1 MDITYLTDIGKKRAN
16 NQDYVAIFRNQANV
30 MFAIV
35 ADGMGGHL
43 GGDVASEMAVSQ
55 IGHDFQ
61 QTTIADRQ
69 SLSDWLQSELTDEN
83 SRIIQA
89 SSKFADLSGMGT
101 TFVALMI
108 WSQHYLVTNIG
119 DSRGYLFRDQQLR
132 QITEDHSLVNELV
145 KYGKI
150 SPEEAKHHP
159 QKNVITR
166 TLGVSKDVQ
175 PDFRTGDWQDDDL
188 FVLCSDGLTNMV
200 ADEQLALI
208 LGDETASLKE
218 RAQRLIVQANANG
231 GADNITVLLARLGA
245 APTQTEVQS

>member
-1 MDITYLTDIGKKRAN
+1 MDVTYLTDIGKKREN
-16 NQDYVAIFRNQANV
+16 NQDYVAAFQNKAGV
-30 MFAIV
+30 LFAIV

-61 QTTIADRQ
+61 KTELKASQE
-69 SLSDWLQSELTDEN
+69 LSDWLQDELTDEN
-83 SRIIQA
+83 QRIITA

-101 TFVALMI
+101 TFVAIMI
-108 WSQHYLVTNIG
+108 WQHHYLITNIG
-119 DSRGYLFRDQQLR
+119 DSRGYLFRDQTLK

-175 PDFRTGDWQDDDL
+175 PDFRQGEWQPDDL

-200 ADEQLALI
+200 PDDLMAEI
-208 LGDETASLKE
+208 LRTDVPLKE
-218 RAQRLIVQANANG
+218 RAQRLVVQANANG
-231 GADNITVLLARLGA
+231 GLDNITVLM
-245 APTQTEVQS
+245 VQPSKRQQPAEADR

>member
-1 MDITYLTDIGKKRAN
+1 MIMDITYLTDIGKKRTS
-16 NQDYVAIFRNQANV
+16 NQDYVAVFRNQADV
-30 MFAIV
+30 SFAIV

-61 QTTIADRQ
+61 KTALTGEQP
-69 SLSDWLQSELTDEN
+69 LSDWLQTELTDEN

-101 TFVALMI
+101 TFVALMV
-108 WSQHYLVTNIG
+108 WGQHYLITNIG
-119 DSRGYLFRDQQLR
+119 DSRGYLYRDRQLT

-175 PDFRTGDWQDDDL
+175 PDFKTGQWQAGDL
-188 FVLCSDGLTNMV
+188 FILCSDGLTNMV
-200 ADEQLALI
+200 SDERMAEL
-208 LGDETASLKE
+208 LGAEVPLKE
-218 RAQRLIVQANANG
+218 RAQRLIVQANSNG
-231 GADNITVLLARLGA
+231 GTDNITVLIAQLG
-245 APTQTEVQS
+245 PTETEVQA